1 MDGVPFVDELVKEY
15 LLFRGF
21 TDAYEAMSRQV
32 DAEVAPMI
40 EAGPI
45 VKTVKTM
52 CKDGDIQGL
61 LRLWAILETRFFAR
75 MPQREFIYATGRQML
90 RSLQRCMIVDVVNG
104 RERQKLPGLLERI
117 FAENPS
123 ELSDRSYGW
132 ADWLALPYITHPMA
146 HPRLSPFFTRAW
158 RGATFTALNNF
169 LATVLDTVP
178 LPSLLQLHVER
189 LKTQAQAAEI
199 ASLRNENRNLME
211 KLTGSNVILRHG
223 SMPNLQSGV
232 DDKPDEGD
240 RPSSETLG
248 LSSPESTQPLLRRLL
263 GHSASVTSCRFS
275 NDGDLIASSSLDGTV
290 RVWDDDG
297 ASTPV
302 FDMSPCLSVEW
313 DVRSH
318 HILLYGNANGRVKVW
333 NVENK
338 RVLSEM
344 LVGDNDLNN
353 VIALCSSPSD
363 STFLASCSNPSRT
376 HGKLQLWSTKT
387 GKCIQAFALD
397 PELRP
402 ATCTA
407 FNHNGSLCAVGSTD
421 GFVRILDVASTGV
434 IMAWQAHA
442 GTVHTVAFGAGET
455 SVISC
460 ASDATVVEWNLHR
473 IAQVVRQIKVDDA
486 HHRDLDFAADEA
498 GKQVCVTRQ
507 AKHAAVYEWD
517 TGNVVAEI
525 PNSSRGTLCRVDWSP
540 ASRIGAFVSDDHSIE
555 VRTLSMT

>member
-1 MDGVPFVDELVKEY
+1 
-15 LLFRGF
+15 
-21 TDAYEAMSRQV
+21 
-32 DAEVAPMI
+32 
-40 EAGPI
+40 
-45 VKTVKTM
+45 
-52 CKDGDIQGL
+52 
-61 LRLWAILETRFFAR
+61 
-75 MPQREFIYATGRQML
+75 
-90 RSLQRCMIVDVVNG
+90 
-104 RERQKLPGLLERI
+104 
-117 FAENPS
+117 
-123 ELSDRSYGW
+123 
-132 ADWLALPYITHPMA
+132 
-146 HPRLSPFFTRAW
+146 
-158 RGATFTALNNF
+158 
-169 LATVLDTVP
+169 
-178 LPSLLQLHVER
+178 
-189 LKTQAQAAEI
+189 
-199 ASLRNENRNLME
+199 ME

-223 SMPNLQSGV
+223 SMPNLQSGMCACAHLELRHCLSLVGV

-407 FNHNGSLCAVGSTD
+407 FNHNGSLCAVGSTGTTKIRPAFRMLLTCITD